1 MKEYPYSLHVLK
13 CNRQKCP
20 LTKGSFAVHIERG
33 YPRLARLPMLLP
45 ICHIT
50 DLSTGHTLDS
60 KQRCQAINPL
70 IDNMSTVQW
79 RVTLDT
85 PLSKLLEQQGYVNQA
100 PANLESARM
109 QIGGGQHFE
118 VE

>member
-1 MKEYPYSLHVLK
+1 
-13 CNRQKCP
+13 
-20 LTKGSFAVHIERG
+20 
-33 YPRLARLPMLLP
+33 
-45 ICHIT
+45 
-50 DLSTGHTLDS
+50 
-60 KQRCQAINPL
+60 
-70 IDNMSTVQW
+70 MSTVKW

-85 PLSKLLEQQGYVNQA
+85 PRSKLLEQQGYVNQT